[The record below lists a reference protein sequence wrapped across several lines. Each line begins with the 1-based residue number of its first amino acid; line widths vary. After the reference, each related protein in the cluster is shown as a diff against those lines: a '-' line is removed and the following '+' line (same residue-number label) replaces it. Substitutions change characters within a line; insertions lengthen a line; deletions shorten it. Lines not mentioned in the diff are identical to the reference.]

1 MRISRLQVQGFK
13 SFASRSEL
21 ELGPGITAVVGPNGS
36 GKSNLVDA
44 IRLVLGGASARELR
58 GQRLEQVIFGGGER
72 RAALG
77 MAEVTL
83 VFDNEDNRLPVE
95 DIEVA
100 LTRRVYR
107 DGTSEFRRNGAR
119 VRLRDLGRLLDAT
132 GLTQAGY
139 AVIAQNDIESIIR
152 ATPAQRRHLVE
163 EAAGVR
169 GSQALLDDSRAR
181 LHALDQWLE
190 GSAGRLAELLPRI
203 EALGHEAEAAEEA
216 AGIRNRLA
224 ELRGSLERAAWLAAM
239 SEAQRIE
246 RQFTTAVRRREQ
258 AALEFGEYD
267 LHYAQERELLQ
278 REQAGRLD
286 LERQVGHQ
294 ALRLQQVESAR
305 ERWLDRAQQAAA
317 AHDAARRQRQE
328 AAEDIENLGYPAA
341 VRTEGSATADQ
352 KQLQRVALERELAGL
367 ERRRSELRSALAS
380 REESGRRLHRE
391 LNELTRKQAEADA
404 ALTAAR
410 ARVERAAQL
419 DSALSER
426 VGDAESNLS
435 QVTEQ
440 GVAAEAAAQDQAA
453 ELARSVRAEAAALE
467 VLGVAERAV
476 AAATQAEREASAQLA
491 AQTALLAS
499 RREGRAIA
507 EAVGRGVLSVHPLG
521 ASLRAISAADSR
533 ALEAGLGQLAAALVG
548 SSEEARAALAM
559 AGEAAEMVCWP
570 VPGEEP
576 APALEGCRPL
586 SSALQGP
593 AEDLAVV
600 ERICRHTCLAVSRQ
614 AAAGWLERF
623 PQGRAVLADGTVLGI
638 GMEVTPARADG
649 DLEAFS
655 QLEHWRREVE
665 RQGAEL
671 EQATRRLEWARKQ
684 HQRQR
689 SGVDQAR
696 SRAAQSQ
703 GQRDAAKREQLRLE
717 GHLLELRQRL
727 QEVHA
732 ELERERAQLVSGSA
746 NEASS
751 GLELERVTRVLEAEE
766 SAADRLREEL
776 AGLAA
781 PAQAVG
787 TALDQVRLELAAL
800 EMEERALRQ
809 REQERAQRVA
819 HLEER
824 GRAAEQRLAE
834 AEAAALVAL
843 ALAAEAE
850 EEAGSLA
857 DQLAQLRERA
867 QGGQVA
873 ESDPLQQLAK
883 LERTRAELESALN
896 GAAATVALLERELD
910 LHRERV
916 DQLGKQLGAQP
927 EGGDETSLAMGNPER
942 AAQEI
947 SRLERRLLGLG
958 PVNEL
963 APQQLQ
969 ELLARTEG
977 LRSAHEDTTAA
988 RQDLDAVLGQLEA
1001 VSGGRFRQTLTRV
1014 TREFELVWRELFG
1027 GGRATL
1033 LVTSG
1038 EGPTGVDLEVQPQGK
1053 RVIPMA
1059 LLSGGERALTALA
1072 LVLAL
1077 QEVSPSPFY
1086 VFDEVDA
1093 ALDEVNVAN
1102 FARLLK
1108 SRAAR
1113 SQFLVVTHS
1122 LTTMAMA
1129 SHLYG
1134 VTQDGRGSSRVL
1146 SVRLA
1151 EDGQSIEE
1159 EEPQTSAD
1167 LAEAGVLG

>member
-13 SFASRSEL
+13 SFATRSEL

-95 DIEVA
+95 DVEVA

-169 GSQALLDDSRAR
+169 GAQALLDDSRAR

-203 EALGHEAEAAEEA
+203 EALGREAAAAEEA
-216 AGIRNRLA
+216 AGIRSRLA

-239 SEAQRIE
+239 AEAQRIE
-246 RQFTTAVRRREQ
+246 RQFNTALRRREQ

-286 LERQVGHQ
+286 LERQVGQ
-294 ALRLQQVESAR
+294 LALRLQQVESAH
-305 ERWLDRAQQAAA
+305 ERWLDRAQQAAL
-317 AHDAARRQRQE
+317 AHDAARRQRHE
-328 AAEDIENLGYPAA
+328 AVEDIENLSYPAA
-341 VRTEGSATADQ
+341 VQTERSGMVDQ
-352 KQLQRVALERELAGL
+352 KQLQRADLERELSGL
-367 ERRRSELRSALAS
+367 ELRRSELRGLLAS
-380 REESGRRLHRE
+380 REESGRRLRRE
-391 LNELTRKQAEADA
+391 LNEVTRRQAEADA
-404 ALTAAR
+404 ALAAVR
-410 ARVERAAQL
+410 VRVERAAQL
-419 DSALSER
+419 DSTLSER
-426 VGDAESNLS
+426 VGDAERNLS

-440 GVAAEAAAQDQAA
+440 GVAAEGAAEEQAS
-453 ELARSVRAEAAALE
+453 ELARAVRAEAAALE
-467 VLGVAERAV
+467 VLGTAERAV
-476 AAATQAEREASAQLA
+476 SAATQAEREASAQLA

-507 EAVGRGVLSVHPLG
+507 EAVGRGALSVRPLG
-521 ASLRAISAADSR
+521 ASLRAIDAADSR
-533 ALEAGLGQLAAALVG
+533 ALEAGLGQLASALVG
-548 SSEEARAALAM
+548 SSEQARAALDM
-559 AGEAAEMVCWP
+559 AGAAAEMVCWP
-570 VPGEEP
+570 VPGGVP
-576 APALEGCRPL
+576 AAPLEGCRPL
-586 SSALQGP
+586 ASALQGP
-593 AEDLAVV
+593 IEDLSIV
-600 ERICRHTCLAVSRQ
+600 ERICQQTCLATSRQ
-614 AAAGWLERF
+614 AAASWLERF

-638 GMEVTPARADG
+638 GIEVTPAGAEG

-655 QLEHWRREVE
+655 KLEHWRREVE
-665 RQGAEL
+665 RQGAHL
-671 EQATRRLEWARKQ
+671 EQAALRLEWARKQ

-689 SGVDQAR
+689 SGVDDAR
-696 SRAAQSQ
+696 SRAAQTQ
-703 GQRDAAKREQLRLE
+703 GQREAAKREQVRLE
-717 GHLLELRQRL
+717 EHLLELRQRF
-727 QEVHA
+727 QEVHL
-732 ELERERAQLVSGSA
+732 ELERERAQLASGSA
-746 NEASS
+746 DGARS
-751 GLELERVTRVLEAEE
+751 GLELERATQVLEAEE
-766 SAADRLREEL
+766 GAADLLREEL
-776 AGLAA
+776 NGLAA

-787 TALDQVRLELAAL
+787 AALDKVRLELAAL
-800 EMEERALRQ
+800 EMEQRALQQ
-809 REQERAQRVA
+809 REQERAQRIA

-824 GRAAEQRLAE
+824 GRAAEQRLGE
-834 AEAAALVAL
+834 AEVAALVAL

-850 EEAGSLA
+850 GEASTVA
-857 DQLAQLRERA
+857 DHLAQLREQA
-867 QGGQVA
+867 QNRQVA
-873 ESDPLQQLAK
+873 DSDPLQQLAK
-883 LERTRAELESALN
+883 LERTRAELESALK
-896 GAAATVALLERELD
+896 GADASLTSLERELAIQ
-910 LHRERV
+910 RERV
-916 DQLGKQLGAQP
+916 DQLGRQMGGQP
-927 EGGDETSLAMGNPER
+927 AASDDGSGGLGNPER

-988 RQDLDAVLGQLEA
+988 RQDLEAVLGRLEA
-1001 VSGGRFRQTLTRV
+1001 VSSGRFRQTLTRV

-1033 LVTSG
+1033 LVSSG
-1038 EGPTGVDLEVQPQGK
+1038 EGPMGVDLEVQPQGK

-1108 SRAAR
+1108 SRADR

-1151 EDGQSIEE
+1151 EDGQSVEE
-1159 EEPQTSAD
+1159 EAGEISGD
-1167 LAEAGVLG
+1167 LAQAGVLG